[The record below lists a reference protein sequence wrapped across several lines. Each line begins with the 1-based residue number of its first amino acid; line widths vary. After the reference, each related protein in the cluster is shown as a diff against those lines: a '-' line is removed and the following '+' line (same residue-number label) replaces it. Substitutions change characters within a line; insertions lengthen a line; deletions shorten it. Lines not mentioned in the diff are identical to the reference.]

1 MSPEPSTRPG
11 ACERCHRRKAR
22 CDKTRP
28 ACSSC
33 IKANKACIYTAKEG
47 TIRRQD
53 LERVQ
58 QRVRQLEARNKD
70 LVNQLSRSQN
80 QPSPENPP
88 PMSVDSALNT
98 SGSSGEVVNQV
109 SYLSLS
115 AGGDRQ
121 FLGSTSGL
129 LLANLLQKNLQTSF
143 PLIANSE
150 VRAHE
155 QRPALG
161 KGAAPAAHASSRPP
175 QDVARGLL
183 IAYCNH
189 DHICYPFLDP
199 KTLHA
204 ALEAIYSEESYSVY
218 HPVESFFIDMILAI
232 GTAQVYKFDWLNLP
246 DAETHYN
253 RAITHL
259 PVVLGAGGI
268 LSLQATLLIAQYRMG
283 SSLYD
288 TSASLWHLVGVAARM
303 CFELGLHK
311 KSTYVLP
318 QSGNVPAEQV
328 QREKMEMMRRCF
340 WCVVAMDRIVS
351 FTLGRPLAVQLDDV
365 DAELPQLDATDAT
378 ETANGAFS
386 DDSIEAPLSDQRLAL
401 FNHIVRYR
409 LICGKIL
416 ISLHRDTRPVGTTID
431 YFKIREELSHELRTW
446 HRETSALPFLALD
459 AILDPPNTSSFRSRE
474 WYDLLYH
481 NGILML
487 FRPSPTLSDASSNS
501 VTLQHIFE
509 SSQAAIN
516 LYAELHRSRK
526 INYSWVTLHAVFM
539 AGISY
544 IYALRCHVQN
554 TWRQPSPT
562 NYPRAK
568 LHSSPTIQKVVN
580 DTRACSN
587 VLVAVS
593 ERWSTA
599 RSCSRVFD
607 RLSDAVLADIIETQ
621 TRKPA
626 TPIVEPIHQQRME
639 NVPILGSAI
648 SMDLPTPDNDQT
660 WAASFSHMAVDSTLQ
675 DCFDDLQSWCN
686 DQYGGDAIAQLSQ
699 NWLFGIQDPSS
710 AAF

>member
-1 MSPEPSTRPG
+1 MSPESSNRPG

-28 ACSSC
+28 SCSSC
-33 IKANKACIYTAKEG
+33 IKANKACVYTAKEG
-47 TIRRQD
+47 AVRRQD

-80 QPSPENPP
+80 QPSPQTPP
-88 PMSVDSALNT
+88 VYLIPELNNSET
-98 SGSSGEVVNQV
+98 SDEVVNQV

-129 LLANLLQKNLQTSF
+129 LLANLLQKNLQSSF
-143 PLIANSE
+143 PPVPNAE
-150 VRAHE
+150 AHAQE
-155 QRPALG
+155 QRPALS
-161 KGAAPAAHASSRPP
+161 KRAAPASHASSTRPP

-183 IAYCNH
+183 VAYCNH

-199 KTLHA
+199 KVLHA
-204 ALEAIYSEESYSVY
+204 ALDAIYSEESSSTY
-218 HPVESFFIDMILAI
+218 HPVESFFVDMILAI
-232 GTAQVYKFDWLNLP
+232 ATAQVYKFDWLVLP

-253 RAITHL
+253 RAITYL

-268 LSLQATLLIAQYRMG
+268 LSLQAILLIAQYRMG

-288 TSASLWHLVGVAARM
+288 TSASLWHLIGVAARM

-311 KSTYVLP
+311 KSTYALS
-318 QSGNVPAEQV
+318 QSGNMAVDQAHK
-328 QREKMEMMRRCF
+328 EKMEMMRRCF

-351 FTLGRPLAVQLDDV
+351 FTLGRPLAIQLDDV
-365 DAELPQLDATDAT
+365 DAELPPVDVTDAADMADRPSS
-378 ETANGAFS
+378 E
-386 DDSIEAPLSDQRLAL
+386 DSMEAPLSDQRIAL

-416 ISLHRDTRPVGTTID
+416 ISLHRDMRLPGVTFD
-431 YFKIREELSHELRTW
+431 YFKVREDLAHELRAW
-446 HRETSALPFLALD
+446 HCETSALPFLALD
-459 AILDPPNTSSFRSRE
+459 AMLDSPNPSSFRSRE

-487 FRPSPTLSDASSNS
+487 FRPSPTLSDAFNNS

-516 LYAELHRSRK
+516 LYAELHRTRK

-544 IYALRCHVQN
+544 IYALRCHFQN
-554 TWRQPSPT
+554 IWRPPPPT

-568 LHSSPTIQKVVN
+568 LLSNPTIQKVVN

-621 TRKPA
+621 TRKPV
-626 TPIVEPIHQQRME
+626 TPAVEAVHPQRMG
-639 NVPILGSAI
+639 NVSMMDSAI
-648 SMDLPTPDNDQT
+648 PIDLSAPDNDHT
-660 WAASFSHMAVDSTLQ
+660 WASNFNHMAVDSTLQ

-710 AAF
+710 ADF